1 MRTLM
6 NILGGATSLYMIV
19 IFVRVLLTWFS
30 GANYGRPVEFLR
42 RITDPY
48 INWFSRFRVFRVGN
62 LDLSPIAA
70 LAVLSIAGNI
80 FATLGRYGT
89 ITLGLILA
97 MIVSALWS
105 AVSFILVFFLIILVL
120 RFIAYLSRQNVYG
133 ARGALGAFWR
143 IIDSLSQ
150 PVTYRINRIIFKNRL
165 VRYHTG
171 LLTSIAVLAALR
183 IGLEFLV
190 KLGIGLLSRLP
201 V

>member
-1 MRTLM
+1 M
-6 NILGGATSLYMIV
+6 NILGGAASLYMIV
-19 IFVRVLLTWFS
+19 IFVRVMLTWFS
-30 GANYGRPVEFLR
+30 GANYGKPVEFLR

-48 INWFSRFRVFRVGN
+48 LDWFRGFKVFRAGN

-105 AVSFILVFFLIILVL
+105 AVSFILIFFLIVLVL
-120 RFIAYLSRQNVYG
+120 RFIAYLTRQNVYG
-133 ARGALGAFWR
+133 SHGALGAFWR
-143 IIDSLSQ
+143 IVDTLSQ
-150 PVTYRINRIIFKNRL
+150 PIIYRINRIIFRNRL
-165 VRYHTG
+165 VRYNTG
-171 LLTSIAVLAALR
+171 LLTSIAALAALR
-183 IGLEFLV
+183 IGLEILV
-190 KLGIGLLSRLP
+190 RLGIGLLSRLP

>member
-6 NILGGATSLYMIV
+6 NILGGAANLYMLV
-19 IFVRVLLTWFS
+19 IFIRVMLTWFS
-30 GANYGRPVEFLR
+30 GANFGRPVEFLC

-48 INWFSRFRVFRVGN
+48 LNWFRRFRVLRVAN

-70 LAVLSIAGNI
+70 LAVLSIAGNV

-89 ITLGLILA
+89 ITLGFILA

-105 AVSFILVFFLIILVL
+105 AVSFILIFFLIVLAL
-120 RFIAYLSRQNVYG
+120 RFIAYLTRQNVYG
-133 ARGALGAFWR
+133 VYSPMGAFWR
-143 IIDSLSQ
+143 IVDSLSQ
-150 PVTYRINRIIFKNRL
+150 PITYRINRIIFRNRL

-183 IGLEFLV
+183 IGLGFLV
-190 KLGIGLLSRLP
+190 RAGINLLSHLP

>member
-1 MRTLM
+1 M
-6 NILGGATSLYMIV
+6 NILGGAASLYMIAIFIRV
-19 IFVRVLLTWFS
+19 ILTWFG

-48 INWFSRFRVFRVGN
+48 LNWFGRFRVFRVAN
-62 LDLSPIAA
+62 LDLSPVAA
-70 LAVLSIAGNI
+70 LAALSVAGNI

-89 ITLGLILA
+89 ITLGFILA

-105 AVSFILVFFLIILVL
+105 AVSFILIFFLVILAL
-120 RFIAYLSRQNVYG
+120 RFIAYLARQDVYSSRS
-133 ARGALGAFWR
+133 AIGAFWR

-150 PVTYRINRIIFKNRL
+150 PVIYRISRIVFRNRL

-171 LLTSIAVLAALR
+171 LLASIAVLAALR
-183 IGLEFLV
+183 IGLGFLV
-190 KLGIGLLSRLP
+190 RLGVRFLSLRP

>member
-6 NILGGATSLYMIV
+6 NILGGAASLYMVV
-19 IFVRVLLTWFS
+19 IFIRIMLTWFS
-30 GANYGRPVEFLR
+30 GVSYGRPVEFLC

-48 INWFSRFRVFRVGN
+48 LNWFRRFRVLQVAS

-70 LAVLSIAGNI
+70 LAILSIANNI

-89 ITLGLILA
+89 ITLGFILA

-105 AVSFILVFFLIILVL
+105 AVSFILVFFLIVLVL
-120 RFIAYLSRQNVYG
+120 RFIAYLTRQNVYG
-133 ARGALGAFWR
+133 SYNTIGAFWR
-143 IIDSLSQ
+143 IVDSLSQ
-150 PVTYRINRIIFKNRL
+150 PVTYRISRIIFRNRI

-171 LLTSIAVLAALR
+171 LLSSIAVLAALR
-183 IGLEFLV
+183 IGLGFLV
-190 KLGIGLLSRLP
+190 RAGISLLSHLP

>member
-6 NILGGATSLYMIV
+6 NILGGATTLYMIV
-19 IFVRVLLTWFS
+19 IFFRVLLTWFS
-30 GANYGRPVEFLR
+30 GANYGRPMEFLR

-80 FATLGRYGT
+80 FTTLGRYGT

-105 AVSFILVFFLIILVL
+105 AVSFILIFFLVILVL

-133 ARGALGAFWR
+133 SRGTIGTFWR

-150 PVTYRINRIIFKNRL
+150 PVTYRISRIIFKNRL

-190 KLGIGLLSRLP
+190 RLGIGLLSRLP